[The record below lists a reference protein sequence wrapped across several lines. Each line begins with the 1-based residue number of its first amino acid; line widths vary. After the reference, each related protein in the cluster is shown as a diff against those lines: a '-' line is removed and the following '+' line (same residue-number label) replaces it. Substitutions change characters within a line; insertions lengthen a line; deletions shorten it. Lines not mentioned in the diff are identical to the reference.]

1 MNSAVHGIKV
11 YKNLGYIL
19 GDKDPLMNAFS
30 SIIITFRENLCSRD
44 KKTWKICR
52 WIWSISSSLFDVSA

>member
-44 KKTWKICR
+44 KKTCR